1 MFMILFDQLS
11 HCGVRP
17 YKCEQCGKEFLR
29 RNHLGAHLL
38 TVHGT
43 QPPPVDRHAR
53 RRRNSLLNTEIMVPR
68 DTSIR
73 KADEEGLTDDS
84 DQSPNTAPVEYSL
97 FGDAL
102 LQPRSETF
110 AGGSASVTGSVELMD
125 HNTAPPSAQGSSQPR
140 VLSVNPVASC
150 TLSPTSRVG
159 TAASAFRMPSSTSPR
174 IFDGYNALASYSPV
188 KTAPLN
194 GVSRSERHS
203 SAALAGAP
211 RAVTYT
217 AAAEPAPPQVA
228 LLSGAHTSSSA
239 FAIGSSQESMMV
251 RQLQGLSVT

>member
-1 MFMILFDQLS
+1 
-11 HCGVRP
+11 
-17 YKCEQCGKEFLR
+17 
-29 RNHLGAHLL
+29 
-38 TVHGT
+38 
-43 QPPPVDRHAR
+43 
-53 RRRNSLLNTEIMVPR
+53 LLNTEVTVPR

-110 AGGSASVTGSVELMD
+110 AGGSASVAGSVELMD
-125 HNTAPPSAQGSSQPR
+125 HNTVPPSAQHTRPVTQGSSQPG
-140 VLSVNPVASC
+140 VISVNPVASG

-159 TAASAFRMPSSTSPR
+159 TAASAFRLPSSTSPR